1 MQVQWFS
8 IFIGN
13 FLPVQNFWIRKAKPG
28 TFGKVVNIAFIIF
41 LMLQRLAMDSAAI
54 PGWSV
59 KQEEVYD
66 SQLLEMSRV
75 AIK

>member
-1 MQVQWFS
+1 
-8 IFIGN
+8 
-13 FLPVQNFWIRKAKPG
+13 
-28 TFGKVVNIAFIIF
+28 
-41 LMLQRLAMDSAAI
+41 MDSAAI